1 MEESITKEL
10 RSVNAYALTEMLA
23 SGKWDGYRA
32 VFMSTTLRG
41 SIADHI
47 DERFDRELRAKQDEI
62 DGLKADIADLQAR
75 LDASIQPPVD
85 IDGTRWTGYDVD
97 KPFSPTDV
105 GKAAEGLVR
114 EIVYD
119 WPREGWWIV
128 DQYDTHYPADRC
140 RHVAPEPT
148 DTIEDIERDASDV
161 APDAY
166 RPRMIPYDELDGLSA
181 EMAKSIDIARRAY
194 EQGKLDGAGEQA

>member
-1 MEESITKEL
+1 MSENESITQYLRGWLSYEGYNRFSEAWYIADRIDARFTHELDAKQEEVDGL
-10 RSVNAYALTEMLA
+10 RSDN
-23 SGKWDGYRA
+23 
-32 VFMSTTLRG
+32 
-41 SIADHI
+41 
-47 DERFDRELRAKQDEI
+47 
-62 DGLKADIADLQAR
+62 ADLQAR
-75 LDASIQPPVD
+75 LGASMPLPVD
-85 IDGTRWTGYDVD
+85 IDGARWTGEDVD
-97 KPFSPTDV
+97 KPFALTD
-105 GKAAEGLVR
+105 GDKATEGLVR

-119 WPREGWWIV
+119 WPREGWFIV
-128 DQYDTHYPADRC
+128 DQYDTNYPADRC

-194 EQGKLDGAGEQA
+194 EQGKLDGAGEHA